1 MSFLSNVSQHWF
13 NWMIAGAI
21 VAGAIIIGLL
31 VYSVIFWVLRR
42 IARNPK
48 RVVEASLAQHGK
60 KPAKW
65 ILPILA
71 VLVALPTLPIS
82 DSVKLPAEHVIGL
95 ALIAS
100 IAWICI
106 LLTEVFSDVIAARYR
121 VDVADNLTARRI
133 RTQTQVLRRIVQLL
147 IVILTIGIML
157 LTIPNVRA
165 IGTSVLASAGVAA
178 LVIGMAMK
186 PTLSNIIAGIQ
197 IALTQPIR
205 IEDAVIVDN
214 GSGIDWGWIEEIN
227 ITYVVVR
234 TWDWRRLVLPI
245 SYFIEHPF
253 QNWTKKTAQL
263 IGSIYLYVDYT
274 VPVDELRKELDRL
287 VKSTK
292 LWRGEVVVLQV
303 SDVKEYTIELR
314 ALADARTAGEAWDLR
329 CYIREGLIKYLQE
342 HYPQSLPKTR
352 AELEGLPELTNAAK
366 SGFAGVDAIAN
377 GGSSHS

>member
-1 MSFLSNVSQHWF
+1 
-13 NWMIAGAI
+13 
-21 VAGAIIIGLL
+21 
-31 VYSVIFWVLRR
+31 
-42 IARNPK
+42 
-48 RVVEASLAQHGK
+48 
-60 KPAKW
+60 
-65 ILPILA
+65 
-71 VLVALPTLPIS
+71 
-82 DSVKLPAEHVIGL
+82 
-95 ALIAS
+95 
-100 IAWICI
+100 
-106 LLTEVFSDVIAARYR
+106 
-121 VDVADNLTARRI
+121 
-133 RTQTQVLRRIVQLL
+133 VLRRIVQLL